1 MLVSKRNIKNKTEVL
16 RGEEARTKKTMDTK
30 SNGHKKQW
38 AQKKAME
45 DCETFFHCFFTF
57 QYYREEAN
65 LCFARIISPH
75 IKST

>member
-16 RGEEARTKKTMDTK
+16 RGEEAQT
-30 SNGHKKQW
+30 KKQW
-38 AQKKAME
+38 TQKKAME